1 MLSAWD
7 ERILAIIENRGAVTR
22 SRLGEAVQDSI
33 TEKSVQRSLNRLRKA
48 GRVVRYHTGGRV
60 AGEDVYL
67 KPGLAQVL
75 EKYGWDKV
83 LQKLD
88 LQKEA
93 GKRCPVCKEAF
104 RFPDDLLDHLKV
116 HLYEAL
122 MKFENEQAR
131 AKRASV
137 Q

>member
-1 MLSAWD
+1 MDCVADVVETLAD
-7 ERILAIIENRGAVTR
+7 RVAVEVAVVDALEDGRELERGQAEVDTEAGQVAVAT
-22 SRLGEAVQDSI
+22 
-33 TEKSVQRSLNRLRKA
+33 
-48 GRVVRYHTGGRV
+48 GRV

-116 HLYEAL
+116 HLYEVL